1 MRRAVPAILGIASLF
16 AGAPRAFAADLP
28 HLAWDKPTYCIKN
41 PAGETVRVQCEGKGS
56 ARVCLVAKDHT
67 ADGSELRRS
76 NVCDTTLG
84 DNAYAVLERSGARLV
99 PAIAEA
105 PPGFA
110 RSAEGRAYQV
120 TFDLENRVYL
130 GAVWSPTYA
139 TRVAGAALD
148 PGFPFGRAQAEIG
161 FDASVLSPHG
171 RSRHDFQVLEGDV
184 SFADFSVN
192 GLLFA
197 YDYQQVHRRPA
208 FHVTTFF
215 GQPRLYGVPIPL
227 GWGFRLLQVED
238 RPPSLPDS
246 LDAEIGEVHVSL
258 NPVQS
263 NDMYSRLRLEA
274 GADVGKYWTDR
285 TAITQG
291 LSTGRTYLGFTSAV
305 RSRVTLGEGGL
316 HYIFTDV
323 AYRRPAFVDGD
334 LAGRSVNRLKASV
347 AYEGIFLAINDQ
359 PLSFR
364 LAATGAARDD
374 PATFARKLEV
384 GMNAGFRVSF
394 WAPSRVLEPL
404 PEVEDP

>member
-1 MRRAVPAILGIASLF
+1 LRRAVSAILGIASLF
-16 AGAPRAFAADLP
+16 TGASRAFGADLP
-28 HLAWDKPTYCIKN
+28 HLAWDQPTYCIKD
-41 PAGETVRVQCEGKGS
+41 PAGEVVRVQCEGEGS

-67 ADGSELRRS
+67 ADGGELRRS
-76 NVCDTTLG
+76 RPCDTTEG
-84 DNAYAVLERSGARLV
+84 DGAYAALVRTGTRFV
-99 PAIAEA
+99 PATAEV

-120 TFDLENRVYL
+120 KFDLYDRVYL
-130 GAVWSPTYA
+130 GVAWSPVYA
-139 TRVAGAALD
+139 TREAGTAPA
-148 PGFPFGRAQAEIG
+148 PGFPFGRAAAEVG

-171 RSRHDFQVLEGDV
+171 RSRHDFEVLEGDV

-197 YDYQQVHRRPA
+197 YDYQQVHKRPA
-208 FHVTTFF
+208 FYATTFF
-215 GQPRLYGVPIPL
+215 GKPRLYGVPIPL

-238 RPPSLPDS
+238 KPPSLPGS

-263 NDMYSRLRLEA
+263 KDMYSRLRVEA

-305 RSRVTLGEGGL
+305 RSRVALGEGGL
-316 HYIFTDV
+316 HYLFTDV

-359 PLSFR
+359 PLSLR
-364 LAATGAARDD
+364 LAAIGAARDD

-394 WAPSRVLEPL
+394 WAPARVLEPL
-404 PEVEDP
+404 PDVEDP

>member
-1 MRRAVPAILGIASLF
+1 LRRVVHAILGIATF

-28 HLAWDKPTYCIKN
+28 HLSWDTPTYCIKG
-41 PAGETVRVQCEGKGS
+41 PAGDIVRVQCEGKGS
-56 ARVCLVAKDHT
+56 ARVCLVAPNHS
-67 ADGSELRRS
+67 ADGSELRRA
-76 NVCDTTLG
+76 NICDTTLG

-120 TFDLENRVYL
+120 TFDLEDRVYL
-130 GAVWSPTYA
+130 GATWSPTYA
-139 TRVAGAALD
+139 TRDAGAARD
-148 PGFPFGRAQAEIG
+148 PGFPFGRAKAEIG
-161 FDASVLSPHG
+161 FDASVLSTHG

-197 YDYQQVHRRPA
+197 YDYQQEHRRPA

-215 GQPRLYGVPIPL
+215 GPPRLYGVPIPL

-238 RPPSLPDS
+238 RPPSLPGS
-246 LDAEIGEVHVSL
+246 LDAEMSEVHVSL

-263 NDMYSRLRLEA
+263 NDMYSRLRVEA

-285 TAITQG
+285 TTITQG
-291 LSTGRTYLGFTSAV
+291 LGTGRLYFGFTSAA
-305 RSRVTLGEGGL
+305 RSRMTLGEGGL
-316 HYIFTDV
+316 HYLFADV
-323 AYRRPAFVDGD
+323 AYRRAAFVDGD
-334 LAGRSVNRLKASV
+334 LAGRSANRLKASL

-364 LAATGAARDD
+364 LAAMGAARDD
-374 PATFARKLEV
+374 PATLAHKVEV

-394 WAPSRVLEPL
+394 WAPARVLEPL
-404 PEVEDP
+404 PDVEDP